1 MASRELKA
9 LSNCLTP
16 HTTLVTLHKCGDL
29 KDTYRSKNLRAKAIF
44 DANLKVTQ
52 TMLVGNVIAYVRAGD
67 GLPALLVASNVAGMA
82 LGQFGDAGTQF
93 GIDTQVPRGARDTS
107 TCSRLHMRR

>member
-1 MASRELKA
+1 MATRELKA
-9 LSNCLTP
+9 LSNCLIP
-16 HTTLVTLHKCGDL
+16 HTTLLTLHKCGEL
-29 KDTYRSKNLRAKAIF
+29 KDTYRSKNLRAKALY
-44 DANLKVTQ
+44 APGLKVTQ
-52 TMLVGNVIAYVRAGD
+52 TMLVGNVLAYVRAGD